1 MTCSKSDENIGQ
13 IVKILKE
20 GKVVIIPTDT
30 VYGFSGIVNLKNNP
44 AFNTD
49 GNIRKIKGRDE
60 KKPLIQL
67 IAKPEDIYLYTD
79 VKIPENIFKLWP
91 GPLTVIVPVKEDSPL
106 AENCAT
112 VAFRCPGDLWL
123 RKIIEQCGAPL
134 YSTSVNRSGSPVLE
148 TSAEIK
154 NEFEKE
160 VAAIIDDGDKKG
172 SLPSTLILLEKE
184 GFKVLRQG
192 SVIVEN

>member
-1 MTCSKSDENIGQ
+1 
-13 IVKILKE
+13 
-20 GKVVIIPTDT
+20 
-30 VYGFSGIVNLKNNP
+30 
-44 AFNTD
+44 
-49 GNIRKIKGRDE
+49 
-60 KKPLIQL
+60 
-67 IAKPEDIYLYTD
+67 
-79 VKIPENIFKLWP
+79 
-91 GPLTVIVPVKEDSPL
+91 
-106 AENCAT
+106 
-112 VAFRCPGDLWL
+112 LWL

-192 SVIVEN
+192 AVIVEN

>member
-30 VYGFSGIVNLKNNP
+30 VYGFSGIVDLKNNP

-49 GNIRKIKGRDE
+49 GIIRKIKGRDE

-91 GPLTVIVPVKEDSPL
+91 GPLTVIVPVKEGSPL

-134 YSTSVNRSGSPVLE
+134 YSTSVNRSGSPVIE
-148 TSAEIK
+148 TSAEII

-172 SLPSTLILLEKE
+172 SLPSTLILLEKD

-192 SVIVEN
+192 AVIVEN